1 LNNDKGFEYGL
12 RAWLADAKRVA
23 IIGIGDELRRDDYVG
38 VEVVKK
44 LKGNVPEQVL
54 LIESETMPE
63 SYLDAIA
70 QFHPTHTLL
79 IDAGLVELEPGQI
92 KLLDGCT
99 ALSSAA
105 AVSTHTLPLRVF
117 CEYLE
122 TIIGTKVLLIIIQPE
137 TTDFGEGLTET
148 VRQAAEGLA
157 QALVD
162 VIQPQ

>member
-1 LNNDKGFEYGL
+1 MNSDESFGHGL
-12 RAWLADAKRVA
+12 RNWLADAKRVA

-38 VEVVKK
+38 VEIVRK
-44 LKGNVPEQVL
+44 LKGNVPEHVL
-54 LIESETMPE
+54 LIESETVPE

-70 QFHPTHTLL
+70 EFHPTHTLL
-79 IDAGLVELEPGQI
+79 IDAGLVELEPGQV
-92 KLLDGCT
+92 KLFDGCT
-99 ALSSAA
+99 ALGSAA

-122 TIIGTKVLLIIIQPE
+122 TIIGAKVLLIIIQPE

-157 QALVD
+157 QTLAD
-162 VIQPQ
+162 VIQQ